1 MSLAELV
8 DDILTDK
15 NTVHSYIELYESLF
29 QNKKESAKNVL
40 EIGIG
45 DFNDKNGGSLKLWHD
60 YFTNANIHGIDILS
74 PDRIIDELQNNN
86 RVVLYTETDGYDE
99 TFFNNTFLEKNIK
112 FDILLDDGPHTYESM
127 VQFIKLY
134 SQVMAEDGILI
145 IEDVQDW
152 EWIDNLYHN
161 VPDELK
167 PYVEICDL
175 RHVKN
180 RYDDIVFIINKSKKL
195 E

>member
-8 DDILTDK
+8 DNTLTDK
-15 NTVHSYIELYESLF
+15 NTVHSYMELYESLF
-29 QNKKESAKNVL
+29 QSKKESAKNIL

-60 YFTNANIHGIDILS
+60 YFTNATIHGIDILS

-99 TFFNNTFLEKNIK
+99 NFFNTTFLEKNIK
-112 FDILLDDGPHTYESM
+112 FDMLLDDGPHTLKSM
-127 VQFIKLY
+127 IQFIKLY
-134 SQVMAEDGILI
+134 SQVMAEDGILV
-145 IEDVQDW
+145 IEDVQDY
-152 EWIDNLYHN
+152 EWIDHLYN
-161 VPDELK
+161 SVSEELK

-175 RHVKN
+175 RHVKD
-180 RYDDIVFIINKSKKL
+180 RYDDIVFIINKNKEL